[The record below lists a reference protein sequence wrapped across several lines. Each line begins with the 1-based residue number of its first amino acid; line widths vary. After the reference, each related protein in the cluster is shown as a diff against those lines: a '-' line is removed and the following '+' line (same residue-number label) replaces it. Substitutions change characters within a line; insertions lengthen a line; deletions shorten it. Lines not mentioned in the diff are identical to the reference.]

1 MITDVEITIKLSDK
15 YFEKFVK
22 NYFTCSQVK
31 NIKQIRKH
39 GRRRT
44 TKVEEG
50 DQLSHLVDTF
60 LQPPSADRYAGV
72 DGPLQIFGKI

>member
-31 NIKQIRKH
+31 NHKTNKKAWTTTNDE
-39 GRRRT
+39 GRRR
-44 TKVEEG
+44 
-50 DQLSHLVDTF
+50 
-60 LQPPSADRYAGV
+60 
-72 DGPLQIFGKI
+72 